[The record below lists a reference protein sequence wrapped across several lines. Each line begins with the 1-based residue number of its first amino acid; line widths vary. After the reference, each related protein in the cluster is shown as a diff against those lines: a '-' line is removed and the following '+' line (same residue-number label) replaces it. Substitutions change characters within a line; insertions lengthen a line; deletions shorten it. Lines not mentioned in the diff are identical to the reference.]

1 MEDFLFEDA
10 ARWAYYGMQCFIG
23 FLVICIILFIFS
35 TYHYYSFMSLANFD
49 EFVVGI
55 AISDIMIQLG
65 FLIVI
70 AIIDV
75 SLAWLSKVKVVD
87 PLRRKELPK
96 HIRAWCL
103 ALSILGLFFGMMIGL
118 VIMGYAE
125 EKIKMLLNWKQKFD
139 IGR

>member
-1 MEDFLFEDA
+1 
-10 ARWAYYGMQCFIG
+10 
-23 FLVICIILFIFS
+23 
-35 TYHYYSFMSLANFD
+35 MSLANFD

-65 FLIVI
+65 FLIAI

-75 SLAWLSKVKVVD
+75 SLAWLAKVKVVD

-96 HIRAWCL
+96 HIKAWCL

-139 IGR
+139 I